1 MTPKENIMDMPKTKS
16 INTRKQKV
24 FIVDDHPIVR
34 SGLTDLINRQEDLAV
49 CGEAE
54 DVSGAL
60 EAVANRKPDI
70 VIADLTLGFDS
81 GLRLM
86 ENLKC
91 SQRTI
96 PILVL
101 SMHDETVY
109 AERCLKA
116 GARGYIMKEE
126 KPSTVLSAIRSVL
139 NGELYIS
146 DKLGK
151 KFLLK
156 FVSNK
161 FEGSSS
167 PVDIL
172 SNRELEIYN
181 LLGKGLDK
189 HKIAKQL
196 HLSIKTVE
204 TYMEHVKKKMN
215 YKNSRELMMNAIQWT
230 SSI

>member
-1 MTPKENIMDMPKTKS
+1 MKNK
-16 INTRKQKV
+16 RKQKV
-24 FIVDDHPIVR
+24 FIVDDHPLVR
-34 SGLTDLINRQEDLAV
+34 SGLTDLINRQEDLTV

-54 DVSGAL
+54 NVSGAM
-60 EAVANRKPDI
+60 EAVAAKKPDL

-81 GLRLM
+81 GFRLM

-91 SQRTI
+91 TQRTI
-96 PILVL
+96 PVLVL
-101 SMHDETVY
+101 SMHDESVY

-126 KPSTVLSAIRSVL
+126 KPSNVLTAIRSVL
-139 NGELYIS
+139 DGKLYIS

-151 KFLLK
+151 NFLLK

-161 FEGSSS
+161 FEACNS
-167 PVDIL
+167 PVDVL

-181 LLGKGLDK
+181 LVGKGLDK

-196 HLSIKTVE
+196 HLSIKTIE
-204 TYMEHVKKKMN
+204 TYMEHVKKKMK
-215 YKNSRELMMNAIQWT
+215 YKDARELMMNAIQWT